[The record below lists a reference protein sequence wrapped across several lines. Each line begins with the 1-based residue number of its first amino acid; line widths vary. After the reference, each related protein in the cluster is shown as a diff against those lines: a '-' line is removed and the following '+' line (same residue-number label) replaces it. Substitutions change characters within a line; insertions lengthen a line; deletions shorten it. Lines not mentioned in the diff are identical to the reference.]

1 MSEKM
6 ITIPTSLITELIPYI
21 KFGLDKS
28 AEDMGKAG
36 YSPSEEMADD
46 YNRFKIL
53 KSLLEYE

>member
-6 ITIPTSLITELIPYI
+6 ITIPTSLIMELMPYI

-28 AEDMGKAG
+28 AEAMGEAG

-46 YNRFKIL
+46 FNRFKIL